1 MEGAAVKKTR
11 RKPALRPDTTVMD
24 VGPKGRE
31 MYIRAMPSCCLG
43 SFKEAVIRE
52 TGGRRLLSLECPEC
66 GRGWRV
72 TSSLDERVLHR
83 FATHGGPRVGG
94 GYPAA

>member
-1 MEGAAVKKTR
+1 MKSGKNKK
-11 RKPALRPDTTVMD
+11 KHALRPDTTVMD

-43 SFKEAVIRE
+43 SLKEAVVRDA
-52 TGGRRLLSLECPEC
+52 GGRRLLSLECPVC
-66 GRGWRV
+66 GGGWRI
-72 TSSLDERVLHR
+72 TSSLDERILER

>member
-1 MEGAAVKKTR
+1 VKKAK
-11 RKPALRPDTTVMD
+11 RKPALRPDTTVMSE
-24 VGPKGRE
+24 GREGRE
-31 MYIRAMPSCCLG
+31 MYIRAMPSCCLA
-43 SFKEAVIRE
+43 SLKEATIRD

-66 GRGWRV
+66 GKGWRV
-72 TSSLDERVLHR
+72 TSSLDERILHR

>member
-1 MEGAAVKKTR
+1 MKKTR
-11 RKPALRPDTTVMD
+11 KKPALRSDTTVMD
-24 VGPKGRE
+24 VGRNGRE

-43 SFKEAVIRE
+43 PLKEAVAR
-52 TGGRRLLSLECPEC
+52 GSDGRRLLSMECPEC
-66 GRGWRV
+66 GREWRI
-72 TSSLDERVLHR
+72 TSSLDERVLER

>member
-1 MEGAAVKKTR
+1 MKKR
-11 RKPALRPDTTVMD
+11 RKPTLRPDTTVMSA
-24 VGPKGRE
+24 GPKGRE

-43 SFKEAVIRE
+43 SLKEAAMRE
-52 TGGRRLLSLECPEC
+52 SGGRRFLSFEC
-66 GRGWRV
+66 GECGGEWRI
-72 TSSLDERVLHR
+72 TSSLDERILHR